1 MKLPYITNIQ
11 KYSIHDGRGIRTTV
25 FFKGC
30 PLTCAW
36 CHNPETQAFGPEILV
51 NPQTCTG
58 CGTCREVCPQH
69 TAPGACTG
77 CETCLDYCVNHAR
90 ELSGKQYTV
99 KELVKELE
107 KDRAFYEQSGG
118 GITLSGGE
126 VLAQD
131 MDYVE
136 NLARELKRRGLSLN
150 IDTCGAVPFER
161 IERILPWTDTFLYD
175 VKLFAEE
182 DAQKYVGTDG
192 RLMLSNLEKLSK
204 ALTES
209 RTGRDG
215 QHGDN
220 KKSGNGGPSTAKIW
234 IRMPVIGG
242 VNDTMAHM
250 ERTAQ
255 FLKERQ
261 VCCSRIN
268 LLPYHNTGSSKYER
282 MGRSYGGGDFYTPSA
297 EQMEQ
302 FAEYLRGQGFSDVRI
317 GG

>member
-30 PLTCAW
+30 PLSCAW
-36 CHNPETQAFGPEILV
+36 CHNPETQAFGPQVLV
-51 NPQTCTG
+51 NPQVCTD
-58 CGTCREVCPQH
+58 CGACRQVCPQYAEPDNG
-69 TAPGACTG
+69 TGFCTGTGFCIG
-77 CETCLDYCVNHAR
+77 CETCLDYCVNNAR
-90 ELSGKQYTV
+90 ELSGRQYTV

-118 GITLSGGE
+118 GVTFSGGE

-175 VKLFAEE
+175 VKLFEE
-182 DAQKYVGTDG
+182 EEARKYTGSDG
-192 RLMLSNLEKLSK
+192 KLIFDNLEKLSK
-204 ALTES
+204 RLTENEN
-209 RTGRDG
+209 GR
-215 QHGDN
+215 
-220 KKSGNGGPSTAKIW
+220 PAAEIW

-242 VNDTMAHM
+242 VNDTMEHM
-250 ERTAQ
+250 ERAAH
-255 FLKERQ
+255 FLKEKQ
-261 VCCSRIN
+261 ICCSQVN
-268 LLPYHNTGSSKYER
+268 LLPYHNTGSSKYAR
-282 MGRSYGGGDFYTPSA
+282 MGQNYEGEAFYTPSKKR
-297 EQMEQ
+297 MEQ
-302 FAEYLRGQGFSDVRI
+302 FAGYLKAQGFPDVKI